1 MAATETPEQALEH
14 HFRERVAALSGGGAA
29 DLELDQ
35 PVREGTRL
43 TARMALALFDAMA
56 ASRNLD
62 LAARYL
68 RKEGPGVYT
77 IGSAGHESNAAVAA
91 ALRPTDPALLHY
103 RSGGFYCARA
113 QQVPDSTPL
122 QDILLGLVA
131 AADEPISGGRHK
143 VFGNHALAV
152 IPQTSTIASHLPRA
166 MGVGF
171 AIERAQRIDVSAA
184 WPADAIAVC
193 SFGDASLNHSTALGA
208 LNAAEYNV
216 HQGLRMP
223 VLFCCE
229 DNGFGISVR
238 TPRDWVKDAW
248 SNRPHLRYFSA
259 EGTDIAGAYDAAV
272 AAAEYV
278 RSSRHPAFLH
288 LRTVRFL
295 GHAGSDAEIGYRSRA
310 EIGEDLDRDPLLH
323 AARLL
328 VEAGVAEPSELLARY
343 DEVASDV
350 RRLADDAADRPRL
363 SSASE
368 VMQPIA
374 PRRPETVATDAS
386 LAANQ
391 DARSKA
397 FAGKLPEDAGPLT
410 LAESI
415 NATLTDA
422 LAARP
427 EVLVFGEDVGRKGGV
442 YGVTR
447 GLQRR
452 FGITRVFDTLLDEQ
466 TIMGVALGCGVS
478 GLLPVP
484 EIQYLAYLHNAED
497 QLRGEAATLPFF
509 SNGQYQNPMVLRIA
523 GYGYQKGFGGHFH
536 NDDAVAVLRDIPGIV
551 VASPARPDDAAA
563 MLRSCLAAAS
573 ADGSTCVFLEP
584 IALYHSRDLLSPED
598 GGWVAPYAPPS
609 EWSAAHAPIGS
620 ARVHGDGSDL
630 TIVTFANGTYMS
642 LRVAQRLADDGINA
656 RVVDMRWLAPLPVA
670 DILREAEA
678 TGRVL
683 IVDETRRSGGVSEGV
698 LGALVDARLRGG
710 DLAGD
715 EPGLLHPAGGSRRPR
730 LAAGSRDRC
739 GRACARSR
747 LASSAQATGRNGMS
761 SAMSTCGSRASI
773 WPALVARKA
782 LSDTSSWQ
790 TKPESG
796 SEPSASNSIIPTAP
810 AAVVHAMAV
819 RGVPATI
826 RGR

>member
-1 MAATETPEQALEH
+1 MTATDTPEQALER
-14 HFRERVAALSGGGAA
+14 HFRERVAALSSSGAR
-29 DLELDQ
+29 DVELDQ
-35 PVREGTRL
+35 PIREGTRL
-43 TARMALALFDAMA
+43 TARMAVAVFDAMV

-68 RKEGPGVYT
+68 REEGPGVYT
-77 IGSAGHESNAAVAA
+77 IGSAGHESNAAIAA

-113 QQVPDSTPL
+113 QQVPGSTPL
-122 QDILLGLVA
+122 RDILLGLVA

-152 IPQTSTIASHLPRA
+152 IPQTSTIASHVPRA

-171 AIERAQRIDVSAA
+171 AIERAQRIGVSPE
-184 WPADAIAVC
+184 WPADAIVVC

-208 LNAAEYNV
+208 LNAAEYTV

-238 TPRDWVKDAW
+238 TPRDWVSEAW

-259 EGTDIAGAYDAAV
+259 EGTDIAGAYDAAL

-278 RSSRHPAFLH
+278 RSTRRPAFLH
-288 LRTVRFL
+288 LRCVRFL
-295 GHAGSDAEIGYRSRA
+295 GHAGSDAEVGYRTRA
-310 EIGEDLDRDPLLH
+310 EIGEDLERDPLVH

-328 VEAGVAEPSELLARY
+328 AEAGIAEPSELLGRHDA
-343 DEVASDV
+343 VAADV
-350 RRLADDAADRPRL
+350 RRLADDAANQRRL

-368 VMQPIA
+368 VMEPLA
-374 PRRPETVATDAS
+374 RRRPETVASDVSRAAS
-386 LAANQ
+386 P
-391 DARSKA
+391 DARANA
-397 FAGKLPEDAGPLT
+397 FAGKLPEEAGPL
-410 LAESI
+410 
-415 NATLTDA
+415 
-422 LAARP
+422 
-427 EVLVFGEDVGRKGGV
+427 
-442 YGVTR
+442 
-447 GLQRR
+447 
-452 FGITRVFDTLLDEQ
+452 FDTLLDEQ
-466 TIMGVALGCGVS
+466 TILGVALGCGVS

-509 SNGQYQNPMVLRIA
+509 SNGQYHNPMVLRIA

-551 VASPARPDDAAA
+551 VASPARPEDAAA
-563 MLRSCLAAAS
+563 MLRACVAAAS
-573 ADGSTCVFLEP
+573 VDGSACVFLEP
-584 IALYHSRDLLSPED
+584 IALYHTRDLHSPGD
-598 GGWVAPYAPPS
+598 GGWGAPYPVPS

-642 LRVAQRLADDGINA
+642 LRVAQRLADDGIDV
-656 RVVDMRWLAPLPVA
+656 RVVDLRWLVPLPVA

-698 LGALVDARLRGG
+698 VGALVDANFEGTISRVTSQDSFIPLGEAA
-710 DLAGD
+710 DHV
-715 EPGLLHPAGGSRRPR
+715 LLQEAEIDAAARALVGSY
-730 LAAGSRDRC
+730 S
-739 GRACARSR
+739 RSR
-747 LASSAQATGRNGMS
+747 
-761 SAMSTCGSRASI
+761 
-773 WPALVARKA
+773 
-782 LSDTSSWQ
+782 
-790 TKPESG
+790 
-796 SEPSASNSIIPTAP
+796 
-810 AAVVHAMAV
+810 
-819 RGVPATI
+819 
-826 RGR
+826 

>member
-1 MAATETPEQALEH
+1 VTATDTQEQALER
-14 HFRERVAALSGGGAA
+14 HFRERVAALRSREGYDA
-29 DLELDQ
+29 DLDQ
-35 PVREGTRL
+35 PVRDGTRL
-43 TARMALALFDAMA
+43 TGRMAVAVFDAMV

-68 RKEGPGVYT
+68 REEGPGVYT
-77 IGSAGHESNAAVAA
+77 IGSAGHESNAAIAA

-113 QQVPDSTPL
+113 QRVPGSTPL
-122 QDILLGLVA
+122 RDIILGLVA

-152 IPQTSTIASHLPRA
+152 IPQTSTIASHMPRA

-171 AIERAQRIDVSAA
+171 AIERAERIGVSSV
-184 WPADAIAVC
+184 WPADAIVVC

-208 LNAAEYNV
+208 LNAAEYTV
-216 HQGLRMP
+216 HRGLRMP

-238 TPRDWVKDAW
+238 TPRDWVNAAW

-259 EGTDIAGAYDAAV
+259 EGTDIAGAYDAAL

-278 RSSRHPAFLH
+278 RSSRRPAFLH
-288 LRTVRFL
+288 LRCVRFL
-295 GHAGSDAEIGYRSRA
+295 GHAGSDAEIGYRSRG
-310 EIGEDLDRDPLLH
+310 EIGEDLEQDPLVH

-328 VEAGVAEPSELLARY
+328 ATAGIAGPGELLAKY
-343 DEVASDV
+343 DAAAAEV
-350 RRLADDAADRPRL
+350 RRLADDAANQRRL
-363 SSASE
+363 SNATE
-368 VMQPIA
+368 VMEPIA
-374 PRRPETVATDAS
+374 RRRPETVAS
-386 LAANQ
+386 YVSRAANP
-391 DARSKA
+391 DARESA
-397 FAGKLPEDAGPLT
+397 FGGRLPEDAGPLT

-415 NATLTDA
+415 NATLADA

-427 EVLVFGEDVGRKGGV
+427 EMVVFGEDVGRKGGV

-452 FGITRVFDTLLDEQ
+452 FGTTRVFDTLLDEQ
-466 TIMGVALGCGVS
+466 TILGVALGCGIS

-509 SNGQYQNPMVLRIA
+509 SNGQYRNPMVLRLA

-536 NDDAVAVLRDIPGIV
+536 NDDAVAVLRDVPGIV

-563 MLRSCLAAAS
+563 MLRTCLTSAS
-573 ADGSTCVFLEP
+573 VDGSTCVFLEP
-584 IALYHSRDLLSPED
+584 IALYHTRDLHSPGD
-598 GGWVAPYAPPS
+598 GGWVVPYPAPS
-609 EWSAAHAPIGS
+609 DWSACHAPIGS

-642 LRVAQRLADDGINA
+642 LRVARRLAEDGIDV
-656 RVVDMRWLAPLPVA
+656 RVVDLRWLVPLPVA

-683 IVDETRRSGGVSEGV
+683 IVDETRRSGGVSEGIV
-698 LGALVDARLRGG
+698 GALVDASFEGTISRVTSQDSFVPLGK
-710 DLAGD
+710 AA
-715 EPGLLHPAGGSRRPR
+715 EHVLLQEAEIE
-730 LAAGSRDRC
+730 AAA
-739 GRACARSR
+739 RASV
-747 LASSAQATGRNGMS
+747 QATGSRTS
-761 SAMSTCGSRASI
+761 LPTSA
-773 WPALVARKA
+773 
-782 LSDTSSWQ
+782 
-790 TKPESG
+790 
-796 SEPSASNSIIPTAP
+796 
-810 AAVVHAMAV
+810 
-819 RGVPATI
+819 
-826 RGR
+826 

>member
-1 MAATETPEQALEH
+1 MAATETPERALESY
-14 HFRERVAALSGGGAA
+14 FREHVAALSSNGAGGV
-29 DLELDQ
+29 ELDR
-35 PVREGTRL
+35 PVREGSRL
-43 TARMALALFDAMA
+43 TARMALALFDAMV

-122 QDILLGLVA
+122 RDILLGLVA

-171 AIERAQRIDVSAA
+171 AIERAQRIDVSTE

-238 TPRDWVKDAW
+238 TPRDWVKEAW
-248 SNRPHLRYFSA
+248 SNRPHLRYFGA
-259 EGTDIAGAYDAAV
+259 EGTDIAGAYDAAL

-278 RSSRHPAFLH
+278 RNSRRPAFLH
-288 LRTVRFL
+288 LRCVRFL

-310 EIGEDLDRDPLLH
+310 EIGRGPGARSPRPRGAPPRGDRCGRAQR
-323 AARLL
+323 AARQIRRGRSGRAKSGRRGRRSAPAL
-328 VEAGVAEPSELLARY
+328 ERFRGDGAHRQKATRSDRRRRGPGGEPRGE
-343 DEVASDV
+343 
-350 RRLADDAADRPRL
+350 
-363 SSASE
+363 
-368 VMQPIA
+368 
-374 PRRPETVATDAS
+374 
-386 LAANQ
+386 
-391 DARSKA
+391 RSNA
-397 FAGKLPEDAGPLT
+397 FGGKLPEEAGPLT

-415 NATLTDA
+415 NATLADA

-466 TIMGVALGCGVS
+466 TILGLALGCGVS

-509 SNGQYQNPMVLRIA
+509 SNGQYQNPMVVEDRRVRL
-523 GYGYQKGFGGHFH
+523 
-536 NDDAVAVLRDIPGIV
+536 
-551 VASPARPDDAAA
+551 
-563 MLRSCLAAAS
+563 
-573 ADGSTCVFLEP
+573 
-584 IALYHSRDLLSPED
+584 PE
-598 GGWVAPYAPPS
+598 
-609 EWSAAHAPIGS
+609 
-620 ARVHGDGSDL
+620 
-630 TIVTFANGTYMS
+630 
-642 LRVAQRLADDGINA
+642 
-656 RVVDMRWLAPLPVA
+656 
-670 DILREAEA
+670 
-678 TGRVL
+678 
-683 IVDETRRSGGVSEGV
+683 
-698 LGALVDARLRGG
+698 
-710 DLAGD
+710 
-715 EPGLLHPAGGSRRPR
+715 GLW
-730 LAAGSRDRC
+730 
-739 GRACARSR
+739 RAFS
-747 LASSAQATGRNGMS
+747 Q
-761 SAMSTCGSRASI
+761 
-773 WPALVARKA
+773 
-782 LSDTSSWQ
+782 
-790 TKPESG
+790 
-796 SEPSASNSIIPTAP
+796 
-810 AAVVHAMAV
+810 
-819 RGVPATI
+819 
-826 RGR
+826 

>member
-14 HFRERVAALSGGGAA
+14 HFRESVAALSGSGAG
-29 DLELDQ
+29 DVELDQ
-35 PVREGTRL
+35 PVRDGTRL

-113 QQVPDSTPL
+113 QQVPGSTPL

-259 EGTDIAGAYDAAV
+259 EGTDIAGAYDAAS

-278 RSSRHPAFLH
+278 RSSRRPAFLH
-288 LRTVRFL
+288 LRCVRFL

-310 EIGEDLDRDPLLH
+310 EIGEDLERDPLVH

-328 VEAGVAEPSELLARY
+328 AEAGVAEPSELLARY
-343 DEVASDV
+343 DAVASDV
-350 RRLADDAADRPRL
+350 RSLADDAADRRAALERIRGDGADRADGDPKRSPRTR
-363 SSASE
+363 AWR
-368 VMQPIA
+368 Q
-374 PRRPETVATDAS
+374 
-386 LAANQ
+386 
-391 DARSKA
+391 ARSARAKA
-397 FAGKLPEDAGPLT
+397 FGGKLPEEAGPLT

-427 EVLVFGEDVGRKGGV
+427 ELLVFGEDVGRKGGV

-466 TIMGVALGCGVS
+466 TILGVALGCGVS

-509 SNGQYQNPMVLRIA
+509 SNGQYHNPMVLRIA

-563 MLRSCLAAAS
+563 MLRTCLAAAS

-584 IALYHSRDLLSPED
+584 IALYHSRDLLGPDD
-598 GGWVAPYAPPS
+598 GGWVAPYSPPS
-609 EWSAAHAPIGS
+609 EWAASHAPIGS

-656 RVVDMRWLAPLPVA
+656 RVVDMRWLVPLPVA

-698 LGALVDARLRGG
+698 VGALVDANFEGA

-715 EPGLLHPAGGSRRPR
+715 EPGLLHPAG
-730 LAAGSRDRC
+730 
-739 GRACARSR
+739 RSR
-747 LASSAQATGRNGMS
+747 
-761 SAMSTCGSRASI
+761 
-773 WPALVARKA
+773 
-782 LSDTSSWQ
+782 
-790 TKPESG
+790 
-796 SEPSASNSIIPTAP
+796 
-810 AAVVHAMAV
+810 
-819 RGVPATI
+819 
-826 RGR
+826 